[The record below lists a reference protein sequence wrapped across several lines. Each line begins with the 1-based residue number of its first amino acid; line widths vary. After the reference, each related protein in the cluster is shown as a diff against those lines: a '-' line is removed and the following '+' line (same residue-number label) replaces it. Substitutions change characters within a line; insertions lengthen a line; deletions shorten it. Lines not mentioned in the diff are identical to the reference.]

1 MWSSTTWP
9 LGRYGGCIYK
19 GLGKKVK
26 MTFNSTHN
34 STLYAKPSHTLR
46 KY

>member
-19 GLGKKVK
+19 GLGKKK
-26 MTFNSTHN
+26 SENDLQFNTQLN
-34 STLYAKPSHTLR
+34 ALCETLALC
-46 KY
+46 